1 MVLFI
6 FVILSFCKDTS
17 IHLNRS
23 NDKEYHSNILEVN
36 VFVEHTEQR

>member
-1 MVLFI
+1 MSLFI

-23 NDKEYHSNILEVN
+23 NDKLYHSTVLEVD
-36 VFVEHTEQR
+36 VLVVHGEQR